1 MKTISLDADDLIVQK
16 LEQLTALLEV
26 ACCEDFASYND
37 KIQNHYL
44 WACSCLA
51 SDIKMLY
58 QQEIDQEEARV

>member
-1 MKTISLDADDLIVQK
+1 MKTISFDADDQIDQK

-26 ACCEDFASYND
+26 ARCDDFASYND

-51 SDIKMLY
+51 NDIKTLY
-58 QQEIDQEEARV
+58 QQELDQQEVRV